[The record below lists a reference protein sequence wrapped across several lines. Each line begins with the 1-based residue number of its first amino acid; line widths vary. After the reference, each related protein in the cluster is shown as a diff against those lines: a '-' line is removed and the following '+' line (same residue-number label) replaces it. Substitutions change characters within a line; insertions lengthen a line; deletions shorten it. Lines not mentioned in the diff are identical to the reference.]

1 MPSWCLQVSGWGC
14 GCLLALLAFDPPAD
28 DVAQTDAAKFKK
40 AITRRGGGLFHLS
53 ADKEDKTMEAS
64 SNSPKVW
71 MNGRLQDVDR
81 NDAALTSLCQAVER
95 AVRAHQ
101 AAGVRA
107 VILMVDPPTARL
119 HAEPVT
125 PMPVYVDVFD
135 SGFGHDSGYGH
146 GI

>member
-1 MPSWCLQVSGWGC
+1 
-14 GCLLALLAFDPPAD
+14 
-28 DVAQTDAAKFKK
+28 
-40 AITRRGGGLFHLS
+40 
-53 ADKEDKTMEAS
+53 MEAS
-64 SNSPKVW
+64 SSGPKVW
-71 MNGRLQDVDR
+71 ANGRLQEPDR

-107 VILMVDPPTARL
+107 VILMVEPPVPRVQ
-119 HAEPVT
+119 AEAVVA

-135 SGFGHDSGYGH
+135 SGFSHDSGYGH